1 MSKADVPSALLIM
14 GVSGS
19 GKSTVGAAVAQRLGW
34 HFQDADSLHP
44 PANVVKMARGE
55 ELDDADRTPWL
66 AAVAQML
73 QRWQVQKLKGVI
85 ACSALKH
92 RYRQQLIGAQNDL
105 RLVYLHGDRA
115 LLAQRLQQ
123 RSGHFMSPSLLD
135 SQLATLETPT
145 PDEAAIV
152 IDIGHSVEQ
161 QVRDILLGLQ
171 AQPERP
177 AGN

>member
-1 MSKADVPSALLIM
+1 MYKADVPSALLIM

-19 GKSTVGAAVAQRLGW
+19 GKSTIGAAVAQRLGW

-44 PANVVKMARGE
+44 PANVAKMARGE
-55 ELDDADRTPWL
+55 ELDDADRAPWL

-73 QRWQVQKLKGVI
+73 QRWQAQKLKGVI

-92 RYRQQLIGAQNDL
+92 RYRQQLIGARTDL

-123 RSGHFMSPSLLD
+123 RSGHFMPPSLLD
-135 SQLATLETPT
+135 SQLATLEAPT

-161 QVRDILLGLQ
+161 QVRDILLGLRM
-171 AQPERP
+171 PSDRP